1 MPLEYNDSVAMFTL
15 INSYNITAPCPQTC
29 LSKSMIY
36 VLKQLVVLQWWFAVI
51 CYSGCL
57 LPNSLDTLNCSFYHL
72 KGVTPWLIAKKWYKE
87 IKTKFLNLEGTSVP
101 SDGGW
106 LSVFWVKPS
115 LWKRRMIPVHQPLF
129 ACIAH
134 SQEAWISTHVGLF
147 YQEWKKLK
155 IMLYE

>member
-15 INSYNITAPCPQTC
+15 INSIIAPFPQTC
-29 LSKSMIY
+29 LSKSMIF

-51 CYSGCL
+51 CYNWL
-57 LPNSLDTLNCSFYHL
+57 LAANFTWHIKLFFLSSQGSHTMAYC
-72 KGVTPWLIAKKWYKE
+72 KKMIEE
-87 IKTKFLNLEGTSVP
+87 IKTKLLNLEGTSVP

-115 LWKRRMIPVHQPLF
+115 LWKRRRMIPVHQPLF

-147 YQEWKKLK
+147 YQEWKKMK